1 MVRFWTGPSER
12 YKDWTKYSQ
21 RPITRTEIARN
32 ISFPHFSLNQSK
44 SNSKIQ
50 PLKKRKVS
58 FSHYGSFSPLSHT
71 KFPGSQGALNL
82 REAPLDMRHWGMQNI
97 PRVPRVPALWDIAAH
112 LLLLHSWDSENLT
125 NWKTPPSKSSRP
137 SSPIST
143 HAPPLGGCHWGSMFT
158 TTDETHQRPISSQ
171 S

>member
-1 MVRFWTGPSER
+1 MVRFSTGPSER

-82 REAPLDMRHWGMQNI
+82 REAPLDMRHWGTQNI
-97 PRVPRVPALWDIAAH
+97 PQGPH
-112 LLLLHSWDSENLT
+112 G
-125 NWKTPPSKSSRP
+125 PS
-137 SSPIST
+137 
-143 HAPPLGGCHWGSMFT
+143 PLGHSSSLAST
-158 TTDETHQRPISSQ
+158 TFMALRKSDKLEDPSLQVEQAFIPYKHTCSSLGWLPLGIHVHHY
-171 S
+171 